1 MAEVTGQHDDGPA
14 TAAEVAE
21 RLRRLE
27 AALAAAQDTARV
39 EEQLADKVVARI
51 TRHMAATGY
60 QNGPPPEGLAAAEAT
75 GVGGLV
81 VPSAL
86 IQANLQALAVQAAGH
101 AAKGFWERLGVVREL
116 RLMSKMFFDP
126 RYRTSRV
133 AQIGAPIVVGLMVLN
148 FFFVGGI
155 PLLGFLLERLIL
167 VVLSV
172 ALYKI
177 LSREAARYADVLAY
191 LARYGG

>member
-1 MAEVTGQHDDGPA
+1 MAEVTDHQHD
-14 TAAEVAE
+14 AEAVAE
-21 RLRRLE
+21 RIRRLE
-27 AALAAAQDTARV
+27 QQLAAAQDTARL

-51 TRHMAATGY
+51 TKHMAASGY

-86 IQANLQALAVQAAGH
+86 IQANLQSLAVQAATH
-101 AAKGFWERLGVVREL
+101 TAKGFWERLGVAREL

-126 RYRTSRV
+126 RYRTSRW
-133 AQIGAPIVVGLMVLN
+133 AQIGAPVVVGLMVLN
-148 FFFVGGI
+148 YFFVGGMPI
-155 PLLGFLLERLIL
+155 VGFLFERL
-167 VVLSV
+167 VLIVLAV

-177 LSREAARYADVLAY
+177 LSREAARYGEVLAY